1 MMGEN
6 LKIVL
11 QAIAMFVFWFGALAF
26 VPVLLVYGVT
36 YAMYVL
42 GSVIVAG
49 IVLLMD

>member
-1 MMGEN
+1 MGEN

-11 QAIAMFVFWFGALAF
+11 QAIAMFVFWLGAITF
-26 VPVLLVYGVT
+26 IPVLLAYDVT